1 MKTGGQGVRGRAGP
15 CNEISKPSSNIDAVE
30 IKLAIHSFDRIHC
43 DVPEKPVALVAYQSS
58 RSQKRREE
66 SGEIEG

>member
-1 MKTGGQGVRGRAGP
+1 MKTEEEEAGWGLGP

-43 DVPEKPVALVAYQSS
+43 DVPEKPAAPVAFNRIVASS
-58 RSQKRREE
+58 RSRTP
-66 SGEIEG
+66 